1 MDRSEQM
8 ERVTRMRGS
17 RGSGEM
23 PRLATPAVL
32 LVALYVCVCMAYP
45 ALRQSQMLGG
55 LLLLFTAA
63 MAVLLLRSPL
73 IIGMLAV
80 PAFLLVVATGS
91 VTTAAIPMALLCG
104 IGFGAFLLLTAR
116 SVVLLVIPALA
127 FAAGYLATGEIGEAA
142 MSLLCLPA
150 AIVLAQSFRN
160 GVPRTRT
167 ICRVGG
173 MVFLTLLVAVLC
185 YVLPRYGMTL
195 FRDLAASV
203 DAARQSLA
211 SYLANWQ
218 TGSGENAAR
227 VVLEG
232 MEFALAGALFN
243 ILPGVILA
251 VLAVFAYLANLI
263 CLTLFRT
270 YEWEKYLSGRVFV
283 LIISVHAAILFLI
296 GYLLL
301 LAMGNGGSAGAQFVA
316 VVVEN
321 FYLALLPAMIFA
333 GALCCIR
340 TYLFSHHRLVLLVG
354 FILLIALSPA
364 LAFTGMSLLGA
375 GDIIWRKL
383 RRRLRRMHRRDGD
396 E

>member
-8 ERVTRMRGS
+8 ERMTRERGP
-17 RGSGEM
+17 GEM

-45 ALRQSQMLGG
+45 AMRESQMLGG
-55 LLLLFTAA
+55 LVLLFTAA
-63 MAVLLLRSPL
+63 MAVLLLRSPFV
-73 IIGMLAV
+73 IGVLAV
-80 PAFLLVVATGS
+80 PALLLILATGS
-91 VTTAAIPMALLCG
+91 VASAAVPLALLGG
-104 IGFGAFLLLTAR
+104 IGFGAFLMLTAR
-116 SVVLLVIPALA
+116 SPALLAVPALA

-142 MSLLCLPA
+142 MALLCLPA
-150 AIVLAQSFRN
+150 AVVLAQAFRN
-160 GVPRTRT
+160 GVPRTRA
-167 ICRVGG
+167 ICRLGG
-173 MVFLTLLVAVLC
+173 VVLLTLLLAVLC
-185 YVLPRYGMTL
+185 YVLPRCGTVV
-195 FRDLAASV
+195 FEDFAASV
-203 DAARQSLA
+203 ESARQALA
-211 SYLANWQ
+211 AHLATWQ

-243 ILPGVILA
+243 ILPGVLLA
-251 VLAVFAYLANLI
+251 VLAVFSYLADLI

-283 LIISVHAAILFLI
+283 LIISVQAAALFLI
-296 GYLLL
+296 GYLVL
-301 LAMGNGGSAGAQFVA
+301 LAMGDGGSASEQFVA

-340 TYLFSHHRLVLLVG
+340 TYLLSHHRLILLVG
-354 FILLIALSPA
+354 FILLVALSPA
-364 LAFTGMSLLGA
+364 LAFTGLSLLGA
-375 GDIIWRKL
+375 GDIVWRRIRRKL
-383 RRRLRRMHRRDGD
+383 RRMRRRGD

>member
-8 ERVTRMRGS
+8 ERVARMRGS

-45 ALRQSQMLGG
+45 ALRESQMLGG
-55 LLLLFTAA
+55 IVLLFTAA
-63 MAVLLLRSPL
+63 MAVLLLRSPFV
-73 IIGMLAV
+73 IGVLAV
-80 PAFLLVVATGS
+80 PAFLLIVATGS
-91 VTTAAIPMALLCG
+91 VTSAAVPLALLCG
-104 IGFGAFLLLTAR
+104 IGFGAFLILTAR
-116 SVVLLVIPALA
+116 SAVLLVVPALA

-150 AIVLAQSFRN
+150 AIVLAQSFRH
-160 GVPRTRT
+160 GVPRTRA
-167 ICRVGG
+167 ICRVGSA
-173 MVFLTLLVAVLC
+173 VFLTLLLAALC
-185 YVLPRYGMTL
+185 YVLPRYGAAV
-195 FRDLAASV
+195 FENFAASV
-203 DAARQSLA
+203 DSARQALA
-211 SYLANWQ
+211 AHLANWH
-218 TGSGENAAR
+218 TGTGENAAR

-243 ILPGVILA
+243 ILPGVLLA
-251 VLAVFAYLANLI
+251 VLAVFGYLADLI

-283 LIISVHAAILFLI
+283 LIISVHAAALFLI
-296 GYLLL
+296 GYLVL
-301 LAMGNGGSAGAQFVA
+301 LAMGSGGSASEQFVA

-340 TYLFSHHRLVLLVG
+340 TYLLSHHRLILLVG
-354 FILLIALSPA
+354 FILLVALSPA
-364 LAFTGMSLLGA
+364 LAFTGLSLLGA
-375 GDIIWRKL
+375 GDVIWRRVRRKL
-383 RRRLRRMHRRDGD
+383 RRMRRRGD

>member
-1 MDRSEQM
+1 
-8 ERVTRMRGS
+8 
-17 RGSGEM
+17 
-23 PRLATPAVL
+23 
-32 LVALYVCVCMAYP
+32 
-45 ALRQSQMLGG
+45 
-55 LLLLFTAA
+55 
-63 MAVLLLRSPL
+63 
-73 IIGMLAV
+73 
-80 PAFLLVVATGS
+80 
-91 VTTAAIPMALLCG
+91 
-104 IGFGAFLLLTAR
+104 
-116 SVVLLVIPALA
+116 
-127 FAAGYLATGEIGEAA
+127 
-142 MSLLCLPA
+142 
-150 AIVLAQSFRN
+150 
-160 GVPRTRT
+160 
-167 ICRVGG
+167 
-173 MVFLTLLVAVLC
+173 
-185 YVLPRYGMTL
+185 
-195 FRDLAASV
+195 V